1 VNMYE
6 LPVGEYAPEIIDAVI
21 EIPKDTRNKI
31 EYDHELG
38 VFRIDRVLYSPVRYP
53 GDYGFIPSTLS
64 PDGDALDVLVLVT
77 EPTFTGC
84 LFTVRPIGLLEMTD
98 EAGSDEKV
106 LAVPD
111 RDPRFLEVRDLADL
125 PQHLLR
131 EAEYFFDIYKELE
144 GKETAVLGW
153 HPVTHAH
160 RVINEAIQRFAQARG
175 QRAQQQSRP
184 I

>member
-1 VNMYE
+1 MNMYD
-6 LPVGEYAPEIIDAVI
+6 LPIGDRAPEAIDAVI

-31 EYDHELG
+31 EYDHALR
-38 VFRIDRVLYSPVRYP
+38 VFRLDRVLHSPVRYP
-53 GDYGFIPSTLS
+53 GDYGFIPRTLS

-84 LFTVRPIGLLEMTD
+84 VLTVRPIGILEMTD

-106 LAVPD
+106 LAVPE

-125 PQHLLR
+125 PQHLVR
-131 EAEYFFDIYKELE
+131 EAEYFFNVYKELE

-153 HPVTHAH
+153 HPVVRAH
-160 RVINEAIQRFAQARG
+160 TVISEAVQRFAER
-175 QRAQQQSRP
+175 QRQHP
-184 I
+184 

>member
-1 VNMYE
+1 MSMYD
-6 LPVGEYAPEIIDAVI
+6 LPIGEHAPEIIDAVI

-38 VFRIDRVLYSPVRYP
+38 VFRIDRVLHSPVRYP

-84 LFTVRPIGLLEMTD
+84 VFTVRPIGLLEMTD

-106 LAVPD
+106 LAVPEQ
-111 RDPRFLEVRDLADL
+111 DPRFLEVRDLSDL

-144 GKETAVLGW
+144 GKKTAVLGW
-153 HPVTHAH
+153 HPVARAH
-160 RVINEAIQRFAQARG
+160 TVIDEAAQRYAKVRRRQ
-175 QRAQQQSRP
+175 P
-184 I
+184 